1 MEWRLQMNKFR
12 TWHNKTQKMV
22 YEREVVSFVNSDGD
36 VMMEFPV
43 YTQDRVVMDYTGVKD
58 VDGNEVYEEDVLI
71 DPTEKGLYQI
81 YKVEKRGKEFAL
93 LGLLTNH
100 KTLDDV
106 SHMRVLGNELE
117 HTAKIAK
124 YIESLDG
131 IGKEF
136 LVDRNHILGYR
147 LESTNHHSYDKQANE
162 YSFTE
167 SESPIYD
174 LKVVCADRTYVCDGM
189 TFGEAEE
196 VTELLQDGLKR
207 ESDDNQITLF
217 GLVNIIS
224 ILGYRTYKV
233 VLDQLLYQD
242 DLQIFNGH
250 YYEWNPDY
258 TDNCMTIKFSLA
270 EGSLFDNYKNGL
282 PLMDVV
288 VYVEYYKDGN
298 EWMDDLKVKLD
309 NEGIANAI
317 KFINNHMERIAQ
329 DAEVYNV
336 SICD

>member
-12 TWHNKTQKMV
+12 TWHNQTQKMV
-22 YEREVVSFVNSDGD
+22 YEQEIVSFVNSDGD
-36 VMMEFPV
+36 VVMEFPV

-58 VDGNEVYEEDVLI
+58 MDGNEVYEEDVLI

-81 YKVEKRGKEFAL
+81 YKVEKRGNEFAL

-106 SHMRVLGNELE
+106 SQMRVLGNELE
-117 HTAKIAK
+117 HTATIAK

-131 IGKEF
+131 IDKEL

-147 LESTNHHSYDKQANE
+147 LDSTNSHSYYKKADE
-162 YSFTE
+162 YSFTAKE
-167 SESPIYD
+167 QPMYD
-174 LKVVCADRTYVCDGM
+174 LKVVCKDRTYVCDGM

-196 VTELLQDGLKR
+196 VTELLQEGLR
-207 ESDDNQITLF
+207 VESDDNQITLF

-233 VLDQLLYQD
+233 VLDHLLYQD
-242 DLQIFNGH
+242 DLRIFNGH

-270 EGSLFDNYKNGL
+270 EGGLFDNYKNGL

-288 VYVEYYKDGN
+288 AYVEYYKDGN
-298 EWMDDLKVKLD
+298 EWVDDLKIKLD
-309 NEGIANAI
+309 NEGIAKAI

-329 DAEVYNV
+329 DAEVE
-336 SICD
+336 